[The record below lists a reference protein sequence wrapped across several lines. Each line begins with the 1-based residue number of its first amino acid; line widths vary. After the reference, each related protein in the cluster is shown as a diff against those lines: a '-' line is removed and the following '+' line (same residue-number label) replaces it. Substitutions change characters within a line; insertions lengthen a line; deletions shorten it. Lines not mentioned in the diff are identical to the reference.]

1 MSVDHADLVAG
12 QQISNQTYLLDEET
26 VSKFEDAVGDQSRLC
41 LKDDARA
48 LVPPMAVAALSLRGV
63 VNDLEI
69 PGGTLHAGQ
78 EIEFS
83 RAISIGENLRCSAT
97 LLQNSVRGDWRF
109 VVVQLQVEDSV
120 GSRVMNGKST
130 IMLQV

>member
-1 MSVDHADLVAG
+1 MDVTLPFLRMGG
-12 QQISNQTYLLDEET
+12 QPGNKSMEPSIEEPVKLMKLPAFLTKVLIS
-26 VSKFEDAVGDQSRLC
+26 
-41 LKDDARA
+41 
-48 LVPPMAVAALSLRGV
+48 P
-63 VNDLEI
+63 LEI

-78 EIEFS
+78 EIEFT

-109 VVVQLQVEDSV
+109 VVVQLQVEDSG

-130 IMLQV
+130 IMLQI